1 MKSPMYHIENQEKHY
16 LHSEINRLK
25 KIIQKIKESHL
36 YAEADY
42 YKGVIQKK
50 EQEIEDLY
58 TQIKIN
64 ETTEQ
69 ELIMERNKFKE
80 GKEKLEEEVLFL
92 HHALHDKESLI
103 ETQGQH
109 MKALEKG
116 LLQLEF
122 ENNNLKQEMAQLEDL
137 NMKLSSQNDQLLKD
151 NKNLVTKSERLKSQT
166 KSQKLH
172 INDLNNALVNSEETK
187 KEVFFN
193 LLSKTEELEK
203 LIAERTHMIQSLED
217 AKEQLIQAEK
227 QKMQFIKDM
236 LLQYQKTIEENEWWF
251 SAQFADI
258 DTRTQKQEERI
269 DLIEY
274 EHEVQFKE
282 QNENILSRFKDVEG
296 KFSDFIS
303 EIESIRDSNDKMS
316 QNLFDLKRLVEHQKR
331 TQMHI
336 IQNRPKQ
343 PLIENIKKKP

>member
-1 MKSPMYHIENQEKHY
+1 MYNIENQEKHY

-25 KIIQKIKESHL
+25 KIIRKIKESHL

-50 EQEIEDLY
+50 EQEIEELY
-58 TQIKIN
+58 THIKIN
-64 ETTEQ
+64 QTTEH
-69 ELIMERNKFKE
+69 ELIMERNKFRE

-92 HHALHDKESLI
+92 HSALHDREAHI

-109 MKALEKG
+109 IKTLEKD
-116 LLQLEF
+116 LLQLEI
-122 ENNNLKQEMAQLEDL
+122 ENKNQIRDLSQLEDI
-137 NMKLSSQNDQLLKD
+137 NGKLSFQNDQLLRD
-151 NKNLVTKSERLKSQT
+151 NKNLVANSERLKSEN
-166 KSQKLH
+166 KSQKFH
-172 INDLNNALVNSEETK
+172 INDLSKALATSEESK

-203 LIAERTHMIQSLED
+203 HIAERKHMIESLED

-236 LLQYQKTIEENEWWF
+236 LLQYQRTIEENEWWF

-258 DTRTQKQEERI
+258 DSRTQKQEERI

-274 EHEVQFKE
+274 EHEIQFKE
-282 QNENILSRFKDVEG
+282 QNENILSRFEDVEG
-296 KFSDFIS
+296 KFIDFIS
-303 EIESIRDSNDKMS
+303 EIESIRDSNDKVS
-316 QNLFDLKRLVEHQKR
+316 QNLFDLKRLIEHQKR
-331 TQMHI
+331 TQTHI